1 MYATRNEH
9 CRRRCIANY
18 KRWADLKKKRRAK
31 RVDAMPKLYFRT
43 RAPMLSEKKGEREKG
58 RFNRSANVEFHTTA
72 GVAPS
77 SFDSETFEILLS
89 PYISRHGFF
98 KGSE

>member
-1 MYATRNEH
+1 
-9 CRRRCIANY
+9 
-18 KRWADLKKKRRAK
+18 
-31 RVDAMPKLYFRT
+31 
-43 RAPMLSEKKGEREKG
+43 MLSEKKEEREKG